1 MVLHVIHFEIHLSQN
16 DRLGGH
22 LLRLTARRET
32 NGPRAGSRVEIES
45 GWVWVCVPI
54 KNCLSCLTPGRR
66 RRRVIYPPLWGG
78 QAAGESA
85 PHWGGHYRNV
95 GSDWGGHAGFW
106 LGLGGASTRAAHIG
120 WGTQSGADVSRIG
133 SGRRR
138 MPRFGSGNR
147 VTALFTSSFTPVFT
161 PYFTYGFR
169 PTYVFTPI
177 FTHVHLFLKQ

>member
-1 MVLHVIHFEIHLSQN
+1 M
-16 DRLGGH
+16 
-22 LLRLTARRET
+22 LLLLF
-32 NGPRAGSRVEIES
+32 ES
-45 GWVWVCVPI
+45 GNREDVNGNGLASHRQC
-54 KNCLSCLTPGRR
+54 
-66 RRRVIYPPLWGG
+66 RVYPALGWAG
-78 QAAGESA
+78 GESA
-85 PHWGGHYRNV
+85 PHWGGHWEC
-95 GSDWGGHAGFW
+95 GSDWGGQAGFW

-120 WGTQSGADVSRIG
+120 WGTQSGADVSRIGSGRRVSRFG